1 MARQKSPVI
10 GYFAQFGP
18 MDVACTD
25 GDACVIAGSREAMEH
40 YLAEADPLRAGG
52 AVIRTTRFKEIRQG
66 LELGGAYAFDER
78 SYEEFYPLALK
89 IGLPVEEADFE
100 AARERGDRFF
110 TVRLLGV

>member
-1 MARQKSPVI
+1 VI

-25 GDACVIAGSREAMEH
+25 GDACVIAGSRQAMEH
-40 YLAEADPLRAGG
+40 YLVEADPRRAGG
-52 AVIRTTRFKEIRQG
+52 AVIRKTRFKEIRQG

-78 SYEEFYPLALK
+78 SYEQFFPLARR

-100 AARERGDRFF
+100 AAREREARFF
-110 TVRLLGV
+110 TVRLVEA

>member
-1 MARQKSPVI
+1 LARQKSPVI

-25 GDACVIAGSREAMEH
+25 GDACVIGGSREAMEH
-40 YLAEADPLRAGG
+40 YLLEADPQRAAG
-52 AVIRTTRFKEIRQG
+52 AVIRKTRFKEIRQG

-78 SYEEFYPLALK
+78 SYEEFYPLARK

-100 AARERGDRFF
+100 AARERGARFF
-110 TVRLLGV
+110 TVRLVET